1 MLVEITADSLKLNT
15 LASIVGVEANEDGNR
30 LSELGFYPGKRLVLL
45 NAAPFGGPLAFE
57 LGNTVVA
64 LRRDEARLI
73 RVSPF
78 PELVNG

>member
-15 LASIVGVEANEDGNR
+15 LASIVAIEPSEDGNR
-30 LSELGFYPGKRLVLL
+30 LSEIGFYPGKKLVLL

-57 LGNTVVA
+57 LGNSVVA

-73 RVSPF
+73 RVSPS

>member
-1 MLVEITADSLKLNT
+1 MLVELTADSLKINT
-15 LASIVGVEANEDGNR
+15 LASIVGIEPNEDGNR
-30 LSELGFYPGKRLVLL
+30 LSEIGFYPGKKLVLV

-73 RVSPF
+73 RVSPL
-78 PELVNG
+78 PELIHG